1 MPPFV
6 PSPSTLNRQSL
17 GSQIAH
23 HLREEIVLGR
33 LAAGTPVS
41 QQWLCERYG
50 TSRMPVRDALV
61 KLTAEGLIV
70 TTRGGHS
77 VVARLTPDDILDVFE
92 IEAIVHGRAAR
103 RAAGRAEDGDVIE
116 LRELHEAMVA
126 SERGGDLERLTDLN
140 WNFHKRIN
148 ALSGSAKLI
157 AMLRTLSLNI
167 PQTYLLEL
175 PDWASETN
183 RDHAG
188 IVAALA
194 ARDGDAAEAL
204 VAEHV
209 RRAGGN
215 LAAYLAA
222 KGVAGT
228 DPAAPPV
235 AARPAARA

>member
-1 MPPFV
+1 MPLSA

-61 KLTAEGLIV
+61 KLTAEGLVV

-77 VVARLTPDDILDVFE
+77 VVAQLTPDDILDVFE

-103 RAAGRAEDGDVIE
+103 RAAGRARDGDVIE

-126 SERGGDLERLTDLN
+126 SEQRGDLERLTDLN

-194 ARDGDAAEAL
+194 DRDGDAADAL
-204 VAEHV
+204 VSEHV

-222 KGVAGT
+222 KGVAGA
-228 DPAAPPV
+228 DPEATSDAGQS
-235 AARPAARA
+235 AARA

>member
-1 MPPFV
+1 MPPFA

-17 GSQIAH
+17 GSQIAR

-33 LAAGTPVS
+33 LPAGTPVS

-77 VVARLTPDDILDVFE
+77 AVAELTPDDILDVFE
-92 IEAIVHGRAAR
+92 IEAIVNGRAAR
-103 RAAGRAEDGDVIE
+103 RAAGRAQDEDVAG
-116 LRELHEAMVA
+116 LRELHEAMVEA
-126 SERGGDLERLTDLN
+126 ERNGDLEALTELN

-148 ALSGSAKLI
+148 TLAGSAKLI

-175 PDWASETN
+175 PDWASKTN

-194 ARDGDAAEAL
+194 DRDGDAAEAL

-209 RRAGGN
+209 RQAGGN
-215 LAAYLAA
+215 LAAYLAR
-222 KGVAGT
+222 KSMAGR
-228 DPAAPPV
+228 DGDAAPV
-235 AARPAARA
+235 QRAAAS

>member
-1 MPPFV
+1 MPSFA
-6 PSPSTLNRQSL
+6 PSPSTLNRRSL

-77 VVARLTPDDILDVFE
+77 VVAQLTPDDILDVFE

-103 RAAGRAEDGDVIE
+103 RAAARVRGEDVAE
-116 LRELHEAMVA
+116 LRELHDSMVQA
-126 SERGGDLERLTDLN
+126 EHSGDLERLTELN
-140 WNFHKRIN
+140 WAFHKRIN

-175 PDWASETN
+175 PDWAAQTN

-194 ARDGDAAEAL
+194 DADGDAAERL
-204 VAEHV
+204 VAGHV

-215 LAAYLAA
+215 LAAYLAR
-222 KGVAGT
+222 KGVAGP
-228 DPAAPPV
+228 DPDALAAER
-235 AARPAARA
+235 AATRS

>member
-6 PSPSTLNRQSL
+6 PSPRTLNRQSL

-77 VVARLTPDDILDVFE
+77 VVARLTPDDVLDVFE

-103 RAAGRAEDGDVIE
+103 RAAGRVQDGDVIE

-126 SERGGDLERLTDLN
+126 SEQRGDLEGLTELN

-194 ARDGDAAEAL
+194 DRDGDAAEAL
-204 VAEHV
+204 VGEHV

-222 KGVAGT
+222 KGVTGT
-228 DPAAPPV
+228 DPEATSV
-235 AARPAARA
+235 AGQPAARS

>member
-1 MPPFV
+1 MPSFA
-6 PSPSTLNRQSL
+6 PSPNTLNRQSL

-77 VVARLTPDDILDVFE
+77 VVAQLTPDDILDVFE
-92 IEAIVHGRAAR
+92 IEAIVNGRAAR
-103 RAAGRAEDGDVIE
+103 RAAARAQDEDVAE
-116 LRELHEAMVA
+116 LRGLHEAMVEA
-126 SERGGDLERLTDLN
+126 ERDGDLERLTELN

-148 ALSGSAKLI
+148 MLSGSAKLI
-157 AMLRTLSLNI
+157 AMLRTVSLNI

-175 PDWASETN
+175 PDWASQTN

-194 ARDGDAAEAL
+194 DRDGDAAETL

-215 LAAYLAA
+215 LAAYL
-222 KGVAGT
+222 T
-228 DPAAPPV
+228 DKAVGGPEPDGAAPAERA
-235 AARPAARA
+235 AARS

>member
-1 MPPFV
+1 MPLPA
-6 PSPSTLNRQSL
+6 PPPSTLNRQSL

-33 LAAGTPVS
+33 LPAGTPVS

-77 VVARLTPDDILDVFE
+77 LVARLTPDDILDVFE

-103 RAAGRAEDGDVIE
+103 RAAGRAQDGDVIE

-126 SERGGDLERLTDLN
+126 SEQRGDLERLTDLN

-148 ALSGSAKLI
+148 SLSGSAKLI

-194 ARDGDAAEAL
+194 DHDGDAAEAL
-204 VAEHV
+204 VAEHL

-222 KGVAGT
+222 KVVTGA
-228 DPAAPPV
+228 DPAPPSV